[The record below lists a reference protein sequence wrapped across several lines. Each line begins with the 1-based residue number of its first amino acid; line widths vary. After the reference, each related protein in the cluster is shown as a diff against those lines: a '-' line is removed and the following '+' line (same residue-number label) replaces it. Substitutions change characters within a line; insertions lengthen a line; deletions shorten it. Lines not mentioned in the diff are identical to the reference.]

1 MSRFGALKR
10 ALYAGGRPGRLMRWW
25 NRLDA
30 ALYSRGWGTPH
41 QAAVL
46 LVPGRRSGRT
56 HAVPIVI
63 VDLGGREYLVS
74 MLGPDAH
81 WVRNVEASGGHARVR
96 RRGRDRRV
104 RLTLVPV
111 GQRAPIL
118 RRYLAIAPGARPH
131 VGERRDASV
140 SELHHVAEHH
150 PVFRLDRT

>member
-1 MSRFGALKR
+1 MSRFAALKR

-25 NRLDA
+25 IALDV

-63 VDLGGREYLVS
+63 VDLGGR
-74 MLGPDAH
+74 
-81 WVRNVEASGGHARVR
+81 ARIR

-111 GQRAPIL
+111 GERAPIL

-131 VGERRDASV
+131 VGVRREASV
-140 SELHHVAEHH
+140 SDLHQVAGHH
-150 PVFRLDRT
+150 PVFRMDRT